1 MRGSFLKPKTIMT
14 RNIILQELETL
25 TNQGKFEEL
34 VNLYITTFL
43 EVQPDKDRLRQ
54 IIKKVVN
61 KLSTRKDAF
70 QMADL
75 NKIKMKV
82 LNEELDLQ
90 MNMVQNG
97 LTRTIILIV
106 AYMVKHGNDET
117 TKEVFR
123 WVKEHRNDSIQD
135 LILTIDKGLEINP
148 V

>member
-1 MRGSFLKPKTIMT
+1 MT